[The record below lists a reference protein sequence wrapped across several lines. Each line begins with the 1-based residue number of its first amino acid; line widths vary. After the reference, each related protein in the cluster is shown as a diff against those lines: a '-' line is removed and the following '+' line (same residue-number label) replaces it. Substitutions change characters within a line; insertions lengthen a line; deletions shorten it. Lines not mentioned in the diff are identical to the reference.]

1 MARPLYIKKKR
12 SRRFIGHVLVLVVDG
27 PVRGRFY
34 YHMYMYIYICYIFLK
49 IIHSCYFWSCI
60 TITTLKQTQ
69 YNVCFFF
76 ITGEKPHKC
85 LQCGKA
91 FSQSSNLITHSRKH
105 TGFKPFSCDK
115 CGRSFQRKVDLRRHV
130 ETQHTV
136 SFDRRLIQPLII
148 PFPFNKKWHTWQS
161 KTDELIHIVFVK

>member
-1 MARPLYIKKKR
+1 MSHVPNMQLPLFADKKSNSLHIQKTCNT
-12 SRRFIGHVLVLVVDG
+12 SYWVLRLYWLSMVWCEAYFTTILYVLFSW
-27 PVRGRFY
+27 RLFY
-34 YHMYMYIYICYIFLK
+34 
-49 IIHSCYFWSCI
+49 I
-60 TITTLKQTQ
+60 TITNHILLERYWNRNNTIFF
-69 YNVCFFF
+69 CFLL
-76 ITGEKPHKC
+76 TGEKPHKC

-148 PFPFNKKWHTWQS
+148 PFPFNKKWQ
-161 KTDELIHIVFVK
+161 